1 VREGYLETSNG
12 SGRRVRNRMLFQ
24 MRNIHVSYDKVQAL
38 TDISLGVERESIIA
52 LIGANGAGKTTILRT
67 ISGLK
72 RASAGEIWFEDREIE
87 KLPAHEIV
95 RLGIIHVAEG
105 GNLFPY
111 LSVLDNLKMGL
122 YLRKGREARNDL
134 DGVYQRF
141 PLLKQRSSQLAET
154 LSGGEKQILGIAR
167 ALMAKPKLLL
177 LDEPTLGLSPMMT
190 MEIGKIISEIH
201 RLGIPIILVE
211 QNARLALRLAQRAY
225 VLETGRIVLEDA
237 AEHLSLNEHVKEAY
251 LGG

>member
-1 VREGYLETSNG
+1 L
-12 SGRRVRNRMLFQ
+12 GRRRSGNSMLFQ
-24 MRNIHVSYDKVQAL
+24 IRNVNVFYDQVQAL
-38 TDISLGVERESIIA
+38 IDISLGVERESIVA

-72 RASAGEIWFEDREIE
+72 RAASGEIWFEGREIG
-87 KLPAHEIV
+87 KLPAHQIV

-111 LSVLDNLKMGL
+111 LSVLDNLKMGM
-122 YLRKGREARNDL
+122 YLRKNSEARNDL
-134 DGVYQRF
+134 ENVYERF
-141 PLLKQRSSQLAET
+141 PILKQRSYQLAET
-154 LSGGEKQILGIAR
+154 LSGGEKQMLAIAR

-190 MEIGKIISEIH
+190 MEIGEIISGIH
-201 RLGIPIILVE
+201 HLGIPIILVE
-211 QNARLALRLAQRAY
+211 QNARLALKLAQRAY
-225 VLETGRIVLEDA
+225 VLETGKIVLEERV
-237 AEHLSLNEHVKEAY
+237 EHLLDNKHVKEAY

>member
-1 VREGYLETSNG
+1 
-12 SGRRVRNRMLFQ
+12 MLFQ
-24 MRNIHVSYDKVQAL
+24 MRSVNVFYDKVQAL
-38 TDISLGVERESIIA
+38 IDISLGVESESIIA

-72 RASAGEIWFEDREIE
+72 RAADGEIWFEGREIG

-111 LSVLDNLKMGL
+111 LSVLDNLKIGT
-122 YLRKGREARNDL
+122 YLRKRNEARSVL
-134 DGVYQRF
+134 DNVYQRF
-141 PLLKQRSSQLAET
+141 PILKERRSQLAET
-154 LSGGEKQILGIAR
+154 LSGGEKQMLAIAR

-177 LDEPTLGLSPMMT
+177 LDEPTLGLSPIMT
-190 MEIGKIISEIH
+190 QEIGKIISEIH
-201 RLGIPIILVE
+201 DMKIPIILVE
-211 QNARLALRLAQRAY
+211 QNARLALKFAQRAY
-225 VLETGRIVLEDA
+225 VLETGRIVLEDR
-237 AEHLSLNEHVKEAY
+237 AENLLNNQHVQEAY